1 MSGMSAKDRNL
12 LLVLIVA
19 VLYGFAAMVAKAQLE
34 NWKKARKT
42 WLSTE
47 ERLANER
54 ALIAAGGDWRARYD
68 EVCDLMPMFSYERDV
83 ATHWLNM
90 MDSVASDNGLT
101 ISRRQ
106 TGKEVEIGDVYELPI
121 ECKDWE
127 GPIEPLVRFLYDLNA
142 EGAMLDIRQ
151 LYVRPSNKPGFL
163 KGSFTLSCA
172 YMRGDVVSGPAS
184 APVAESA
191 VADDPTAEGE
201 QGEVDMVV
209 EGEELG
215 QPVEAGGSDSEA
227 PVAVESPGS
236 GDELPDSGV

>member
-1 MSGMSAKDRNL
+1 MSAKDRNMV
-12 LLVLIVA
+12 LVLIVA
-19 VLYGFAAMVAKAQLE
+19 VLYGFAAMVAKTQVE

-47 ERLANER
+47 ERLASER
-54 ALIAAGGDWRARYD
+54 ALIAAGGEWKARYE

-83 ATHWLNM
+83 ATHWLNR
-90 MDSVASDNGLT
+90 MDSVASANGLT

-172 YMRGDVVSGPAS
+172 YMRGDSES
-184 APVAESA
+184 APVVPAAAAAE
-191 VADDPTAEGE
+191 AE
-201 QGEVDMVV
+201 
-209 EGEELG
+209 
-215 QPVEAGGSDSEA
+215 EAGGEMVAAETEFDGVVQEITEGAEMPDVTEA
-227 PVAVESPGS
+227 PVGS
-236 GDELPDSGV
+236 GAAQAEQVLGEAVPDGV